1 MYLIAHIFRK
11 TDVYI
16 VRIYILVGRMPN
28 SQQCIDTAEREEN
41 ELLVS
46 RRVIQTIHIRLDS

>member
-16 VRIYILVGRMPN
+16 VRIYIYILVGRMPN

-46 RRVIQTIHIRLDS
+46 RRVIQTIHVL

>member
-41 ELLVS
+41 ELLVN
-46 RRVIQTIHIRLDS
+46 RRVIQTIHVL